1 MEVIGGNMLL
11 ATDRPKVGDL
21 IIFNM
26 GGELKS
32 AFITNLYFSGDGGNE
47 ALNLLN
53 IEVND
58 YGLLDPK
65 SCIIG
70 LRRER
75 VLELTA
81 LS

>member
-1 MEVIGGNMLL
+1 MILS
-11 ATDRPKVGDL
+11 TDRPKVGDL